1 MGAKSLVG
9 RPDARAPAGNGIE
22 VEERK
27 RRSYEL
33 WEHQA
38 KVWERRR
45 DLVWRW
51 TRPVGEW
58 LVDRL
63 DPQPG
68 QTILDLAAGTGDTGF
83 LAANRL
89 GKAGRLISSDF
100 SPQMVGA
107 AERRAKELGIQN
119 AEFRVLDAERLEL
132 GDASVDGV
140 LCRFSY
146 MLMADPLEALRETR
160 RVLRAGGR
168 LAFSTWGEA
177 ARNSWMTFSAGVLIE
192 RGLMEPFSSDGP
204 GVFSMPDE
212 QAIVPLVREAG
223 FDQIEV
229 EEMELRW
236 RFESS
241 DELWI
246 LASEMQ
252 GPVASAIATL
262 EEEQQRAVRAAI
274 EERAAA
280 FAIGDRY
287 EIPGLSINVIAY

>member
-1 MGAKSLVG
+1 MGPKSLVG

-27 RRSYEL
+27 RQSYEL
-33 WEHQA
+33 WERQA

>member
-1 MGAKSLVG
+1 VAPKSVVDQ
-9 RPDARAPAGNGIE
+9 PDASAAGESGAE
-22 VEERK
+22 VAERK
-27 RRSYEL
+27 RQSYEL
-33 WEHQA
+33 WERMA

-45 DLVWRW
+45 GLAWRW

-68 QTILDLAAGTGDTGF
+68 QTILDLAAGTGETGF
-83 LAANRL
+83 LAARRL
-89 GKAGRLISSDF
+89 GSDGRLISSDF
-100 SPQMVGA
+100 SPQMVAA
-107 AERRAKELGIQN
+107 AERVAKELSVES
-119 AEFRVLDAERLEL
+119 AEFRILDAEQLDL
-132 GDASVDGV
+132 GDGSVDGV

-177 ARNSWMTFSAGVLIE
+177 ARNSWMTFSVGVLIE

>member
-1 MGAKSLVG
+1 VAPKSFVDQ
-9 RPDARAPAGNGIE
+9 PDASAAAGGSAE

-27 RRSYEL
+27 RQSYEL
-33 WEHQA
+33 WERMA

-45 DLVWRW
+45 ELAWRW

-68 QTILDLAAGTGDTGF
+68 QTILDLAAGTGETGF
-83 LAANRL
+83 LAARRL
-89 GKAGRLISSDF
+89 GKEGRLISSDF

-107 AERRAKELGIQN
+107 AERVAKELGVEN
-119 AEFRVLDAERLEL
+119 AEFRVLDAEQLDL
-132 GDASVDGV
+132 GDGSVDGV

-146 MLMADPLEALRETR
+146 MLMSEPLQALRETR
-160 RVLRAGGR
+160 RVLRPGGR
-168 LAFSTWGEA
+168 LAFSTWGA
-177 ARNSWMTFSAGVLIE
+177 DTRNPWMTFSASVMVE
-192 RGLMEPFSSDGP
+192 RGLMEPFSSQGP

-212 QAIVPLVREAG
+212 ETIVPLVREAG

-262 EEEQQRAVRAAI
+262 DEEQQRTVRAAI
-274 EERAAA
+274 EEGAAE
-280 FAIGDRY
+280 FAIGDGY
-287 EIPGLSINVIAY
+287 ELPGLSINVVAY